1 MPRWFFSLQF
11 RLIVSLALVLGLTLG
26 SVSFYIGFATNREVE
41 RFEQEVEE
49 ARAARVEQV
58 VAEFYGTRRQW
69 IGLQPVLERAGSL
82 YAWQIVVRDHEGRVV
97 GDSHRRFGVTLIEER
112 RGVRLFPVVSS
123 GRRVGTVSMAPRE
136 VPQMAAEPRV
146 SKLAASLNRSL
157 LWTGLAAGAGGILLI
172 SLVSRRALASV
183 RALNVASQAV
193 GGGDLSQR
201 VPARG
206 RDEVGELGRA
216 FNAMADGLENAE
228 RQRRNMVA
236 DVAHE
241 LRTPLSNIQGYV
253 EALRDGLLKPDS
265 PTLDAIHRQVRHLS
279 HLVEDL
285 KLLAE
290 TEAPDFRLHRRSDSV
305 GDVIQRSVEAF
316 RPRAEAKGVSLSTD
330 VPADL
335 PPAHLD
341 RTRISQVMS
350 NLLENAIA
358 HTPAGGRVSVSTGV
372 HESEISVTVA
382 DTGEGIPAEE
392 LPYVFERFHRVDP
405 SRARATGGAG
415 LGLTIAKQL
424 VEAHGGS
431 IRAESAIGEG
441 SRFIF
446 ELPLT
451 ER

>member
-1 MPRWFFSLQF
+1 
-11 RLIVSLALVLGLTLG
+11 
-26 SVSFYIGFATNREVE
+26 
-41 RFEQEVEE
+41 
-49 ARAARVEQV
+49 
-58 VAEFYGTRRQW
+58 
-69 IGLQPVLERAGSL
+69 
-82 YAWQIVVRDHEGRVV
+82 
-97 GDSHRRFGVTLIEER
+97 
-112 RGVRLFPVVSS
+112 
-123 GRRVGTVSMAPRE
+123 MAP
-136 VPQMAAEPRV
+136 EPHV
-146 SKLAASLNRSL
+146 SRLAASLNRSL

-183 RALNVASQAV
+183 RALNVAAQAV

-216 FNAMADGLENAE
+216 FNTMADGLENAE

-253 EALRDGLLKPDS
+253 EALRDGLLKPDG
-265 PTLDAIHRQVRHLS
+265 PTLDAIHRQVVHLS

-290 TEAPDFRLHRRSDSV
+290 TEAPDFRLNRRSDSI
-305 GDVIQRSVEAF
+305 GDVIQRSIEAF
-316 RPRAEAKGVSLSTD
+316 RLRAEAKGISLRTD
-330 VPADL
+330 IPADL
-335 PPAHLD
+335 PRVHLD

-372 HESEISVTVA
+372 HDSEITVTVA

-431 IRAESAIGEG
+431 IRAESALGEG